1 MKLFFLRYNLLEQSQ
16 FYLSFFKSS
25 HQEVFCNFLWLFSF
39 FLNYHYFCHIRFL
52 VISLCKMRQ
61 ENQISASIFLPKIF
75 FSTGWFL
82 KKWLFKMSMLHS
94 LTFEVQATKNMISL
108 MISFTKQGL
117 NILSSPFLS

>member
-1 MKLFFLRYNLLEQSQ
+1 
-16 FYLSFFKSS
+16 
-25 HQEVFCNFLWLFSF
+25 
-39 FLNYHYFCHIRFL
+39 
-52 VISLCKMRQ
+52 MRQ

-117 NILSSPFLS
+117 NIVSSPFLS